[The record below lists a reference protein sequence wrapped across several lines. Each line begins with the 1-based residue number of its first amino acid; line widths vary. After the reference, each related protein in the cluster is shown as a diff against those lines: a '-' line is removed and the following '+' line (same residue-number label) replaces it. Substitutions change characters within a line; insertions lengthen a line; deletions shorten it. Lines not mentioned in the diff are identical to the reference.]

1 MIKLRKIEPSDLPF
15 LYQWENDVTMWADS
29 DTHNPLSRHDLH
41 QYIENT
47 TGDIYRDGQLRLI
60 VEGVADTSSP
70 NSPVASS
77 PNIIGCI
84 DLFDFDARNR
94 KAAIGMYIAPEAR
107 GKGVGKQAVRL
118 LLDYA
123 LDFLHLRM
131 VYAIISVHNTACFPT
146 PFPRASGAIYIPIAA
161 LRLRA
166 SKSKRSMQPIILGDE
181 ATGLLGDEVSATP
194 SMIRRNCPSR

>member
-1 MIKLRKIEPSDLPF
+1 MLRLRKIEPSDLPF
-15 LYQWENDVTMWADS
+15 LYQWENDATMWADS

-60 VEGVADTSSP
+60 IESCAETSSP
-70 NSPVASS
+70 NNLIALS

-94 KAAIGMYIAPEAR
+94 KAAIGMYIAPDAR
-107 GKGVGKQAVRL
+107 GKGVGKQAVHM

-123 LDFLHLRM
+123 FDFLHLRM
-131 VYAIISVHNTACFPT
+131 VYAVISVNNVPCTHLYEQMGFVPSSPLRDWTLE
-146 PFPRASGAIYIPIAA
+146 GDAI
-161 LRLRA
+161 LWQ
-166 SKSKRSMQPIILGDE
+166 K
-181 ATGLLGDEVSATP
+181 V
-194 SMIRRNCPSR
+194 NCN

>member
-1 MIKLRKIEPSDLPF
+1 MLRLRKIEPSDLPF
-15 LYQWENDVTMWADS
+15 LYQWENDATMWADS

-60 VEGVADTSSP
+60 IEESQLSTKVV
-70 NSPVASS
+70 
-77 PNIIGCI
+77 GCI

-107 GKGVGKQAVRL
+107 GKGVGKQAVQQ

-123 LDFLHLRM
+123 FDFLHLRM
-131 VYAIISVHNTACFPT
+131 VYAIISVHNIAC
-146 PFPRASGAIYIPIAA
+146 SHIYEQ
-161 LRLRA
+161 
-166 SKSKRSMQPIILGDE
+166 MGF
-181 ATGLLGDEVSATP
+181 TP
-194 SMIRRNCPSR
+194 SSPLANWTLEGDAILWQKSQNHGVF

>member
-1 MIKLRKIEPSDLPF
+1 
-15 LYQWENDVTMWADS
+15 MWADS

-60 VEGVADTSSP
+60 VEQRDERGEVRE
-70 NSPVASS
+70 
-77 PNIIGCI
+77 ILGCI

-107 GKGVGKQAVRL
+107 GKGVGKQTVQL

-123 LDFLHLRM
+123 FDFLHLRM
-131 VYAIISVHNTACFPT
+131 LYAIISVHNTAC
-146 PFPRASGAIYIPIAA
+146 SHIYEQ
-161 LRLRA
+161 
-166 SKSKRSMQPIILGDE
+166 MGF
-181 ATGLLGDEVSATP
+181 TP
-194 SMIRRNCPSR
+194 SSPLANWTLEGDAILWQRLQNH

>member
-1 MIKLRKIEPSDLPF
+1 MLSLRKIEPSDLPF
-15 LYQWENDVTMWADS
+15 LYQWENDAMMWADS

-60 VEGVADTSSP
+60 VERRDERGEVRE
-70 NSPVASS
+70 
-77 PNIIGCI
+77 ILGCI

-107 GKGVGKQAVRL
+107 GQGVGKQAVKL

-123 LDFLHLRM
+123 FGFLHLRM
-131 VYAIISVHNTACFPT
+131 VYAIISVHNTAC
-146 PFPRASGAIYIPIAA
+146 SHIYEQ
-161 LRLRA
+161 
-166 SKSKRSMQPIILGDE
+166 MNF
-181 ATGLLGDEVSATP
+181 TP
-194 SMIRRNCPSR
+194 SSLLVNWTLEGDAILWQKSNQ

>member
-1 MIKLRKIEPSDLPF
+1 MLRLRKIEPSDLPF
-15 LYQWENDVTMWADS
+15 LYQWENDATMWADS

-60 VEGVADTSSP
+60 IEESPISSL
-70 NSPVASS
+70 NSQLSTQVL
-77 PNIIGCI
+77 GCI

-107 GKGVGKQAVRL
+107 GKGVGKKAVQQ

-123 LDFLHLRM
+123 FSFLHLRM
-131 VYAIISVHNTACFPT
+131 VYAIISVHNFSCSRIYEQMGFSPST
-146 PFPRASGAIYIPIAA
+146 PLKDWTLEGDAI
-161 LRLRA
+161 LWQ
-166 SKSKRSMQPIILGDE
+166 KSNTNE
-181 ATGLLGDEVSATP
+181 
-194 SMIRRNCPSR
+194 

>member
-1 MIKLRKIEPSDLPF
+1 MLRLRKIEPSDLPF
-15 LYQWENDVTMWADS
+15 LYQWENDATMWADS

-60 VEGVADTSSP
+60 IEESP
-70 NSPVASS
+70 FSPLNPHLSTQVL
-77 PNIIGCI
+77 GCI

-107 GKGVGKQAVRL
+107 GKGVGKQAVQL

-123 LDFLHLRM
+123 FNFLHLRM
-131 VYAIISVHNTACFPT
+131 VYAIISVNNVACSRLYEQMDFLPSS
-146 PFPRASGAIYIPIAA
+146 P
-161 LRLRA
+161 LRA
-166 SKSKRSMQPIILGDE
+166 WTLEGDAILWQKMN
-181 ATGLLGDEVSATP
+181 T
-194 SMIRRNCPSR
+194 N

>member
-1 MIKLRKIEPSDLPF
+1 MLKLRKIEPSDLPF
-15 LYQWENDVTMWADS
+15 LYQWENDATMWADS

-60 VEGVADTSSP
+60 IEGSEAGIV
-70 NSPVASS
+70 
-77 PNIIGCI
+77 GCI

-107 GKGVGKQAVRL
+107 GKGVGKKAVQQ

-123 LDFLHLRM
+123 FGFLHLRM
-131 VYAIISVHNTACFPT
+131 IYAIISVHNHPCSRIYEQMGFIPSSPLKDWTLE
-146 PFPRASGAIYIPIAA
+146 GDAI
-161 LRLRA
+161 LWQ
-166 SKSKRSMQPIILGDE
+166 KSNTNE
-181 ATGLLGDEVSATP
+181 
-194 SMIRRNCPSR
+194 

>member
-1 MIKLRKIEPSDLPF
+1 MLKLRKIEPSDLPF
-15 LYQWENDVTMWADS
+15 LYQWENDASMWADS

-60 VEGVADTSSP
+60 IESSE
-70 NSPVASS
+70 AG
-77 PNIIGCI
+77 IMGCI

-107 GKGVGKQAVRL
+107 GKGVGTQAVEQ

-123 LDFLHLRM
+123 FGFLHLRM
-131 VYAIISVHNTACFPT
+131 IYAIISVHNHPCSRIYEQMGFIPSSPLKDWTLE
-146 PFPRASGAIYIPIAA
+146 GDAI
-161 LRLRA
+161 LWQ
-166 SKSKRSMQPIILGDE
+166 KSNTNE
-181 ATGLLGDEVSATP
+181 
-194 SMIRRNCPSR
+194 

>member
-1 MIKLRKIEPSDLPF
+1 MNTVNLQLRKIEPSDLPF
-15 LYQWENDVTMWADS
+15 LYQWENDATMWADS

-60 VEGVADTSSP
+60 IEDSQLSTL
-70 NSPVASS
+70 NSQLSTKIV
-77 PNIIGCI
+77 GCI

-107 GKGVGKQAVRL
+107 GKGVGKQAVQL

-123 LDFLHLRM
+123 FNFLHLRM
-131 VYAIISVHNTACFPT
+131 VYAIISVNNVACSRLYEQMDFLPSS
-146 PFPRASGAIYIPIAA
+146 P
-161 LRLRA
+161 LRA
-166 SKSKRSMQPIILGDE
+166 WTLEGDAILWQKMN
-181 ATGLLGDEVSATP
+181 S
-194 SMIRRNCPSR
+194 N

>member
-1 MIKLRKIEPSDLPF
+1 MLRLRKIEPSDLPF
-15 LYQWENDVTMWADS
+15 LYQWENDATMWADS

-60 VEGVADTSSP
+60 IEESQLSTKVV
-70 NSPVASS
+70 
-77 PNIIGCI
+77 GCI

-107 GKGVGKQAVRL
+107 GKGVGKQAVQL

-123 LDFLHLRM
+123 FDFLHLRM
-131 VYAIISVHNTACFPT
+131 VYAIISVHNIACSHIYEQMGFRPSSPLANWT
-146 PFPRASGAIYIPIAA
+146 LEGDAI
-161 LRLRA
+161 LWQ
-166 SKSKRSMQPIILGDE
+166 KSQ
-181 ATGLLGDEVSATP
+181 
-194 SMIRRNCPSR
+194 NH

>member
-1 MIKLRKIEPSDLPF
+1 
-15 LYQWENDVTMWADS
+15 MWADS

-60 VEGVADTSSP
+60 IEESQLSTKVV
-70 NSPVASS
+70 
-77 PNIIGCI
+77 GCI

-107 GKGVGKQAVRL
+107 GKGVGKQAVQL

-123 LDFLHLRM
+123 FDFLHLRM
-131 VYAIISVHNTACFPT
+131 VYAIISVHNIAC
-146 PFPRASGAIYIPIAA
+146 SHIYEQ
-161 LRLRA
+161 
-166 SKSKRSMQPIILGDE
+166 MGF
-181 ATGLLGDEVSATP
+181 TP
-194 SMIRRNCPSR
+194 STPLANWTLEGDAILWQRSQNH

>member
-1 MIKLRKIEPSDLPF
+1 
-15 LYQWENDVTMWADS
+15 MWADS

-60 VEGVADTSSP
+60 IEGVADT
-70 NSPVASS
+70 SS

-107 GKGVGKQAVRL
+107 GQGVGKQAVQL

-123 LDFLHLRM
+123 FGFLHLRM
-131 VYAIISVHNTACFPT
+131 LYAIISVHNTAC
-146 PFPRASGAIYIPIAA
+146 SHIYEQMGFVGSSPLANWTLEGDA
-161 LRLRA
+161 RLWQ
-166 SKSKRSMQPIILGDE
+166 KLND
-181 ATGLLGDEVSATP
+181 
-194 SMIRRNCPSR
+194 

>member
-1 MIKLRKIEPSDLPF
+1 MLRLRKIEPSDLPF
-15 LYQWENDVTMWADS
+15 LYQWENDAVMWADS

-60 VEGVADTSSP
+60 IEGVADT
-70 NSPVASS
+70 SS

-107 GKGVGKQAVRL
+107 GQGVGKQAVQL

-123 LDFLHLRM
+123 FGFLHLRM
-131 VYAIISVHNTACFPT
+131 LYAIISVHNTAC
-146 PFPRASGAIYIPIAA
+146 SHIYEQMGFVGSSPLANWTLEGDA
-161 LRLRA
+161 RLWQ
-166 SKSKRSMQPIILGDE
+166 KC
-181 ATGLLGDEVSATP
+181 
-194 SMIRRNCPSR
+194 N